1 MEIPYPPQS
10 FDAVYA
16 IEATCHA
23 PNKDGVYSE
32 IFRVLKPGSSFAG
45 YEWCMT
51 DKYNPKDDNHRAI
64 KLGIE
69 VPNTRMHTK
78 S

>member
-1 MEIPYPPQS
+1 MAIPYQPAT

-23 PNKDGVYSE
+23 PDKDGVYSE

-51 DKYNPKDDNHRAI
+51 DNYNPSDVTHRAI
-64 KLGIE
+64 KLGVE
-69 VPNTRMHTK
+69 A
-78 S
+78 SE